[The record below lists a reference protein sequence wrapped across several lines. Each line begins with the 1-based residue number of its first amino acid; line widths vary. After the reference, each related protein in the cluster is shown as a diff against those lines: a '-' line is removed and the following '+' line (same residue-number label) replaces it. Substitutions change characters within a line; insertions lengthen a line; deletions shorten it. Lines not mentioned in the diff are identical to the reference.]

1 MAAVGVRPAAK
12 RKRFGEWAG
21 AANRVPDVSRAFEN
35 SFQPQIPVIGATWRR
50 DSHKRLLWNGVNA
63 ARKFDCKFND
73 ARPGILAGLFA
84 HHAVG
89 AGLVP
94 DRHR

>member
-21 AANRVPDVSRAFEN
+21 AANRVPDVSQAFEN

-50 DSHKRLLWNGVNA
+50 NSHNMLL
-63 ARKFDCKFND
+63 
-73 ARPGILAGLFA
+73 
-84 HHAVG
+84 
-89 AGLVP
+89 
-94 DRHR
+94 